1 MDEKDML
8 REDGAVA
15 DGSPLTDAEPTVD
28 TTPVDDA
35 AEVPAGATDETADE
49 HTAEVDPAIE
59 SESGIVNQGEA
70 EIVEAAPTVVYR
82 WTYADQAAH
91 DAALMTD
98 ARQAQRAAR
107 KRHAWLYVM
116 IVMSVFLLSFA
127 MLIGALAYVEYKGG
141 SGYFDS
147 SALDNPHMA
156 EPDVAAIEFVKESV
170 VAIEAT
176 LDGGKGRGI
185 GTGIIWTSDGYII
198 TNAHIV
204 EDAERIRI
212 YLYDGTYATADLIGM
227 SKIDDIAVLKIDR
240 HGLRAATFAE
250 SACYVGQPVYA
261 VGTPA
266 SLDYAWTT
274 TLGVISYVNRE
285 VKVYDDNGTLERKM
299 TLLQT
304 DTQVNPGNSGGPLV
318 NYAGEIVGVVTM
330 KLAQNYEG
338 IGFAIPA
345 AGAVT
350 VAEAI
355 LDGTLDG
362 MESPISTRRPLIG
375 IKAIYL
381 DEGTYAKVGDQILPV
396 KDTSDLDD
404 EDVIEMP
411 VSGVYVTEVTEGTHA
426 VGKLEAGDII
436 IAVNGYE
443 CTSMSELS
451 AIIDNHDIGD
461 VLTLTVYRGGSE
473 KEIDVELSA
482 EK

>member
-8 REDGAVA
+8 REDGAV
-15 DGSPLTDAEPTVD
+15 TDTEPIAEPRVETTVD
-28 TTPVDDA
+28 TPDESA
-35 AEVPAGATDETADE
+35 AQV
-49 HTAEVDPAIE
+49 E
-59 SESGIVNQGEA
+59 SESESESENVNA
-70 EIVEAAPTVVYR
+70 EAAPTPTVTYR

-91 DAALMTD
+91 DATLMQE
-98 ARQAQRAAR
+98 ARQGQKVGR

-116 IVMSVFLLSFA
+116 IVMAVFLLSFA
-127 MLIGALAYVEYKGG
+127 MLIGALIYVEYKGG
-141 SGYFDS
+141 SGGFDS

-170 VAIEAT
+170 VAIEVS
-176 LDGGKGRGI
+176 LSGGAARSI

-204 EDAERIRI
+204 ENAELIRI
-212 YLYDGTYATADLIGM
+212 HLYDDTYATAELIGQ
-227 SKIDDIAVLKIDR
+227 SEIDDIAVLKINR
-240 HGLRAATFAE
+240 RGLRAATFAE

-274 TLGVISYVNRE
+274 TLGVISYVDRE
-285 VKVYDDNGTLERKM
+285 VKVYDDEGTLERKM

-330 KLAQNYEG
+330 KLAEDYEG

-345 AGAVT
+345 AGAVA

-355 LDGTLDG
+355 LDGTIED

-381 DEGTYAKVGDQILPV
+381 EEGTYARVGDKILPI
-396 KDTSDLDD
+396 KDTSDLEQ
-404 EDVIEMP
+404 EDIIEMP
-411 VSGVYVTEVTEGTHA
+411 VNGIYVTEVTEGTDA
-426 VGKLEAGDII
+426 VDKLEAGDII
-436 IAVNGYE
+436 IAINGYE
-443 CTSMSELS
+443 CTSMGEMS

-461 VLTLTVYRGGSE
+461 VLTLTIYRNGAE
-473 KEIDVELSA
+473 KEIDIELSA